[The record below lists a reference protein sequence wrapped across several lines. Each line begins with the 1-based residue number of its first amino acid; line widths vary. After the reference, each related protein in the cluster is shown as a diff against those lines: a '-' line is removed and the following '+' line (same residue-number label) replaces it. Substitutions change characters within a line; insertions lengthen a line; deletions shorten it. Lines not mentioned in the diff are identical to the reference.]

1 MANREATMKGIAAVL
16 LAGAVLAGCSLGDM
30 KKTPPPA
37 ASQPAPAAPQGWKQ
51 TGTMTVDGQEV
62 PVYSETYRGEGQSVN
77 QRALNPHTGKVQE
90 FRRDEVGNV
99 IWKLDPMEASGQ

>member
-1 MANREATMKGIAAVL
+1 MKGIAAVL
-16 LAGAVLAGCSLGDM
+16 LAGAVLAGCGLGDM

-37 ASQPAPAAPQGWKQ
+37 ASQGWKQ